1 MRGILIDP
9 EERTV
14 IEIHKDFADFREIQE
29 TIQGHFTVAG
39 YFEAHAVFVHDE
51 GMFACPN
58 HVFTIMPHYGHPL
71 MGKILLLRALF
82 DGDCTDADLPVE
94 TVRDQIQFISRDILF
109 EKLGIDDPQTSEW
122 FPIEGDSS

>member
-9 EERTV
+9 EERVV
-14 IEIHKDFADFREIQE
+14 IEIDRDFSDFREIQK

-58 HVFTIMPHYGHPL
+58 HVFTIMPHYDDPL
-71 MGKILLLRALF
+71 MGKILLLKALF
-82 DGDCTDADLPVE
+82 DGDCTDADLSLE
-94 TVRDQIQFISRDILF
+94 TVRDQIQFISREILF
-109 EKLGIDDPQTSEW
+109 EKHGIAE
-122 FPIEGDSS
+122 

>member
-9 EERTV
+9 EERVV
-14 IEIHKDFADFREIQE
+14 IEIDRDFADIREIQE

-39 YFEAHAVFVHDE
+39 YYETHAVFVHDE

-58 HVFTIMPHYGHPL
+58 HVFTIMPHYDHPL
-71 MGKILLLRALF
+71 MGRILLLKALN

-109 EKLGIDDPQTSEW
+109 EKLGIAE
-122 FPIEGDSS
+122 